1 VVRYFQD
8 EVSLDPLKL
17 SAVGFGEYR
26 PVDTNETPEGK
37 QRNRRIEIKLVPLE
51 APLFGLAPKGTP
63 EAPAPEASK
72 P

>member
-1 VVRYFQD
+1 
-8 EVSLDPLKL
+8 
-17 SAVGFGEYR
+17 VGFGEYR